1 MLTFVHPNE
10 YIVPSHNSR
19 AALLT
24 RIYARTCSEEHF
36 EVVHVQ
42 AKTIFPLS
50 AYSFCSD
57 HTSFWVASHILKI
70 RSIMSSVPLSW
81 PASGPCVVRTLVPFH
96 HVMLPAPGAHL
107 VFSYI
112 NNYRLEGTKKGE
124 LIVFL
129 QGSWEQ
135 NERATCVYCLTQG
148 GKLS

>member
-1 MLTFVHPNE
+1 
-10 YIVPSHNSR
+10 
-19 AALLT
+19 
-24 RIYARTCSEEHF
+24 
-36 EVVHVQ
+36 
-42 AKTIFPLS
+42 
-50 AYSFCSD
+50 
-57 HTSFWVASHILKI
+57 
-70 RSIMSSVPLSW
+70 MSSVPLSW

-112 NNYRLEGTKKGE
+112 NNHRLEGTKKGE